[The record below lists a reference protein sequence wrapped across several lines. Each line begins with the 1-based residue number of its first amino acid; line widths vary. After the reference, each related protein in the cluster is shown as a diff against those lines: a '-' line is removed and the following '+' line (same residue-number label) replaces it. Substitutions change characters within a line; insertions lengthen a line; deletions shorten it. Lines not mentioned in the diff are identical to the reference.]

1 MNWARCKTCLSPWLT
16 VSAAPRASW
25 EVPCQGGLRK
35 WPVARG
41 PWRLY
46 AFLQTMQ
53 KHRREFFTI
62 RHFILTPSLCPQ
74 VTSIILLAL

>member
-16 VSAAPRASW
+16 VSAAGRALW
-25 EVPCQGGLRK
+25 EVQRQAACESGP
-35 WPVARG
+35 WPVA
-41 PWRLY
+41 
-46 AFLQTMQ
+46 AFLQTTR

>member
-1 MNWARCKTCLSPWLT
+1 MSRRLAK
-16 VSAAPRASW
+16 
-25 EVPCQGGLRK
+25 
-35 WPVARG
+35 VARG
-41 PWRLY
+41 PWKLY
-46 AFLQTMQ
+46 AFLQTTR

>member
-1 MNWARCKTCLSPWLT
+1 MANGQRRSKGVVGGA
-16 VSAAPRASW
+16 VSRQLA
-25 EVPCQGGLRK
+25 K
-35 WPVARG
+35 VARG

-46 AFLQTMQ
+46 AFLQTTR